1 MVEPEGRGVPC
12 ALAVWVRSCYYF
24 RCLRHVSLLR
34 LVDMGKISRV
44 LVVRIHIVLSV
55 SCYCLACL
63 CHCVASRESWPSHSL
78 KPCRVLGFV
87 DAYV

>member
-1 MVEPEGRGVPC
+1 MCVSCVGKKLLLLQVPKAC
-12 ALAVWVRSCYYF
+12 E
-24 RCLRHVSLLR
+24 LLR

-55 SCYCLACL
+55 SCYCLVCL
-63 CHCVASRESWPSHSL
+63 YHCVASRESWPSHSL